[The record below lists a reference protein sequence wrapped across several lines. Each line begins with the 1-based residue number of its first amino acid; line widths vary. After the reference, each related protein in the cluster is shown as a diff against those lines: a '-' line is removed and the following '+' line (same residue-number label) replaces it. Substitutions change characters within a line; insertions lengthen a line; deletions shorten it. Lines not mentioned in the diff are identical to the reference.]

1 MNSNKRILFLV
12 DHKYRDLQ
20 SLSLIGYLLGEKGY
34 DVKFIAIWQENDII
48 NEFNPS
54 YIVLPKPGYAVDRL
68 IKFKID
74 GRKTIVINTEGNL
87 QENKSVLNIPM
98 PPDLY
103 FFWNRTQFNV
113 DKETLK
119 KSKTKLVLAGCPRMD
134 FLTGKLYKSIFPSKD
149 QLLEKYKLPVTNKTI
164 TIATAS
170 QDAHFSE
177 ALIQQKE
184 KIQKQKYRDAPNYR
198 DVVNNMRYLRD
209 KTSKIING
217 IVENFPNINIVLKP
231 HPNENIVYWQEL
243 VSSLNA
249 NNIFVSIGE
258 PIYHLLKVSDLHISH
273 NVCTTTYEAMMTGV
287 PTVELHSKNSKR
299 LWGSEHLYLA
309 DFIVESFDD
318 LYEKVKKILVDNKFT
333 RDSIKKDQL
342 NKYTEEYLYKVDGKR
357 CLEYAN
363 KIDSF
368 IANSN
373 MTKNEINFFEKT
385 QLLLKFSYLRF
396 RKFISH
402 LKNRLFKYNNDKASI
417 IKNNNNNINNHL
429 DHLGRYDN
437 RINPGDEEY
446 WFNKFKNIN
455 IS

>member
-12 DHKYRDLQ
+12 DHKHRDLP
-20 SLSLIGYLLGEKGY
+20 SLSLIGFFLQNKGY
-34 DVKFIAIWQENDII
+34 DLKYIEIWQENEII
-48 NEFNPS
+48 NEFNPD
-54 YIVLPKPGYAVDRL
+54 YIILPKPGYAVDRL

-87 QENKSVLNIPM
+87 QENKSVLNIPI

-113 DKETLK
+113 DKKTLN

-170 QDAHFSE
+170 QDAHFDE
-177 ALIQQKE
+177 NLLRKKE
-184 KIQKQKYRDAPNYR
+184 KIQKKKYREAPNYR

-209 KTSKIING
+209 KTSEIING
-217 IVENFPNINIVLKP
+217 IVEKFPNMNIILKP

-258 PIYHLLKVSDLHISH
+258 PINHLLKVSDLHISH

-287 PTVELHSKNSKR
+287 PTVEIHTKNSKS
-299 LWGSEHLYLA
+299 LWASEHLYLA
-309 DFIVESFDD
+309 DYIIESFDD
-318 LYEKVKKILVDNKFT
+318 LSEKVKDILINNKFT
-333 RDSIKKDQL
+333 RDKIKNDQL
-342 NKYTEEYLYKVDGKR
+342 NKYTEKYLFKVDGNR
-357 CLEYAN
+357 CQEYAN
-363 KIDSF
+363 KIDNF
-368 IANSN
+368 IGNSSLIEDKIKILEQ
-373 MTKNEINFFEKT
+373 TKLLIKYSYVKGINTLYKIKHRLV
-385 QLLLKFSYLRF
+385 QLTYSR
-396 RKFISH
+396 
-402 LKNRLFKYNNDKASI
+402 DK
-417 IKNNNNNINNHL
+417 KLNINNIDNRI

-437 RINPGDEEY
+437 RIKPGDEEF
-446 WFNKFKNIN
+446 WMDKFRSIDL
-455 IS
+455 S

>member
-12 DHKYRDLQ
+12 DHKHRDLP
-20 SLSLIGYLLGEKGY
+20 SSSLIGFFLQNKGY
-34 DVKFIAIWQENDII
+34 DLKYIEIWQENEII
-48 NEFNPS
+48 NEFNPD
-54 YIVLPKPGYAVDRL
+54 YIILPKPGYAVDRL

-113 DKETLK
+113 DKKTLN

-170 QDAHFSE
+170 QDAYFDE
-177 ALIQQKE
+177 NLLRKKE
-184 KIQKQKYRDAPNYR
+184 KIQKKKYREAPNYR

-209 KTSKIING
+209 KTSEIING
-217 IVENFPNINIVLKP
+217 IVENFPNMNIILKP

-287 PTVELHSKNSKR
+287 PTVEIHTKNSKS
-299 LWGSEHLYLA
+299 LWASEHLYLA
-309 DFIVESFDD
+309 DYIIESFND
-318 LYEKVKKILVDNKFT
+318 LSEKVKNILINNNFT
-333 RDSIKKDQL
+333 RDEIKNDQL
-342 NKYTEEYLYKVDGKR
+342 NKYTEKYLFKVDGNR
-357 CLEYAN
+357 CQEYAN
-363 KIDSF
+363 KIDNF
-368 IANSN
+368 IGNSSLIEDKIKILEQ
-373 MTKNEINFFEKT
+373 TKLLIKYSYVKGINTLYKIKHRLV
-385 QLLLKFSYLRF
+385 QLTYSR
-396 RKFISH
+396 
-402 LKNRLFKYNNDKASI
+402 DK
-417 IKNNNNNINNHL
+417 KLNINNIDNRI

-437 RINPGDEEY
+437 RIKPGDEEF
-446 WFNKFKNIN
+446 WMDKFRSIDL
-455 IS
+455 S